1 MKWSLFPIESGN
13 MKPILIINK
22 FLNGMIRGQE
32 WHRNKQL
39 LLCNPW
45 PTPDNM
51 PNLDLPQSTQLNS
64 GPLSVFECPKEN
76 LREIFRSFYNQV
88 FYIRAA
94 DIYAVKG
101 RSHYG
106 NLVYNRGMNPSNARL
121 TSQVGCQVFS
131 PETPSTSQS
140 VCQLQVYEI
149 SPEAL
154 NTVSHIG
161 CLENRNMGQTPV
173 PFLNPAELADRYV

>member
-13 MKPILIINK
+13 MKTIFITNK

-64 GPLSVFECPKEN
+64 GPPSVFECPKEN

-88 FYIRAA
+88 FYICAA
-94 DIYAVKG
+94 DICCE
-101 RSHYG
+101 RSQSLWESCLYPWHESRQRQT
-106 NLVYNRGMNPSNARL
+106 NVSSGMS
-121 TSQVGCQVFS
+121 SFS
-131 PETPSTSQS
+131 PETSSTSQS